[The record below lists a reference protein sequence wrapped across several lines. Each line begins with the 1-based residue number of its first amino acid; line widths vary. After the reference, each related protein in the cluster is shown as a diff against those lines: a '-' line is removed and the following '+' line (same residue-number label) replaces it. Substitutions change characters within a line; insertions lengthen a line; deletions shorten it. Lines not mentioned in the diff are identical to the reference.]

1 MTVERFSIS
10 FTLGKASAAHG
21 ANVNHNNRQF
31 LADNINPA
39 ETAHNISYKMQ
50 SVESAYQELFGEA
63 IREYNERQKRP
74 CRRIA
79 DYYSRIANG
88 HREEPFYEAVVQF
101 GDCKTVQP
109 GTQRWYFVQT
119 MLNDY
124 MTDFQKRNPN
134 LYVFNAVM
142 HLDEASPHLHIDFI
156 PFYTKERQ
164 RGMKKGVSMRA
175 ALIEQGF
182 VPENNGKNQLTLWEE
197 SERKEMEYILHRRGF
212 LREDKHA
219 DYAHMSVGE
228 YKALQDSRKMEEML
242 RQRQTISKGEATRME
257 VFRLKEELQASQQT
271 IRQLE
276 AEKESPYVKFFYA
289 TDDKQ
294 AYVMQQ
300 LEEMGIPF
308 RETENGF
315 EAQECHIKT
324 IRSIEKNYHGQP
336 VLYREQLKEDID
348 RCMLGAKNFR
358 DFLQKLAN
366 KGYSIKTGK
375 YIAAK
380 PWGAERYI
388 RFKSLGEYYSEAAL
402 QNRLRALHEYEKQ
415 LAEKIKEAEAKKAP
429 TVMVLLTEQQ
439 YMECFIEYRLPIRK
453 RRPDKPLTWMNDA
466 ELDKLTALN
475 AAINSGETV
484 ETFRRRFHELTE
496 QEKAAEQVIEHMIYM
511 GERDTKKLADAR
523 AHLDEIKAAQKDAAE
538 KLEMIEKIMNGT
550 YMQDMLDKFSER
562 KRSEVVPNGYYNAN
576 TGLRRR

>member
-21 ANVNHNNRQF
+21 ANVNHNNRKF

-39 ETAHNISYKMQ
+39 ETSHNISYKMQ

-63 IREYNERQKRP
+63 VKEYNERQKRP

-79 DYYSRIANG
+79 DYYSHIANG

-101 GDCKTVQP
+101 GDCRTVQP
-109 GTQRWYFVQT
+109 GTQRWYAAQT

-124 MTDFQKRNPN
+124 MRGFQKRNPN
-134 LYVFNAVM
+134 LYVFNAVL

-164 RGMKKGVSMRA
+164 RGLKKGVSMRA

-182 VPENNGKNQLTLWEE
+182 VPEHNGKNQLTLWEE
-197 SERKEMEYILHRRGF
+197 SERREMERTLHYRGF
-212 LREDKHA
+212 IREDKHA

-228 YKALQDSRKMEEML
+228 YKTLQDSRRMEALL
-242 RQRQTISKGEATRME
+242 RQTQTVSKEEATRTE
-257 VFRLKEELQASQQT
+257 VYRLKEELQASQQT
-271 IRQLE
+271 VRMLE

-294 AYVMQQ
+294 AYVIQQ
-300 LEEMGIPF
+300 LEQMGIPF

-336 VLYREQLKEDID
+336 VSFREQLKEDID
-348 RCMLGAKNFR
+348 RCMLGAKDFR
-358 DFLQKLAN
+358 DFLQKLSQR
-366 KGYSIKTGK
+366 GYMIRTGK
-375 YIAAK
+375 FIAAK
-380 PWGAERYI
+380 PWNAERYI
-388 RFKSLGEYYSEAAL
+388 RFKSLGEYYSEQAL
-402 QNRLRALHEYEKQ
+402 RNRLLSLKEYKKQ
-415 LAEKIKEAEAKKAP
+415 LAEMIEEAKAKKAP
-429 TVMVLLTEQQ
+429 NVMVLVTERQ

-453 RRPDKPLTWMNDA
+453 RRQDRPLTWVNDA

-475 AAINSGETV
+475 EAINNGETV
-484 ETFRRRFHELTE
+484 DTIRRRFHELTE
-496 QEKAAEQVIEHMIYM
+496 KEKAAEREAENLGYM
-511 GERDTKKLADAR
+511 SENYAERLAAAR
-523 AHLDEIKAAQKDAAE
+523 AHLEEVRAELKEAAE
-538 KLEMIEKIMNGT
+538 RLEMVEKIMNGT
-550 YMQDMLDKFSER
+550 YVQDMLDKFSDR
-562 KRSEVVPNGYYNAN
+562 KRAEIVPNGYHQS
-576 TGLRRR
+576 GGRRR

>member
-1 MTVERFSIS
+1 MERFSIS
-10 FTLGKASAAHG
+10 FTLGKASTEHG
-21 ANVNHNNRQF
+21 ANVNHNNRKF

-39 ETAHNISYKMQ
+39 ETPHNISYKMQ
-50 SVESAYQELFGEA
+50 SVESAYQELFSEA
-63 IREYNERQKRP
+63 IREYNEQQKRP

-79 DYYSRIANG
+79 DYYSHIANG
-88 HREEPFYEAVVQF
+88 HREEPFYEVVVQF

-109 GTQRWYFVQT
+109 GTQRWYAAQT

-124 MTDFQKRNPN
+124 MRDFEKRNPN
-134 LYVFNAVM
+134 LFVFNAVM

-164 RGMKKGVSMRA
+164 RGLKKGVSMRA

-182 VPENNGKNQLTLWEE
+182 VPENNGKNQLQLWEE
-197 SERKEMEYILHRRGF
+197 SERKELERILHYRGF

-228 YKALQDSRKMEEML
+228 YKALHDSRRMETML

-257 VFRLKEELQASQQT
+257 VYRLKEELQASRQT

-276 AEKESPYVKFFYA
+276 TEKESPYVKFFYA

-315 EAQECHIKT
+315 EAQECFMKT
-324 IRSIEKNYHGQP
+324 IRSIESHYHAQP
-336 VLYREQLKEDID
+336 VSHREQLREDID
-348 RCMLGAKNFR
+348 RCLTRATSFN
-358 DFLQKLAN
+358 DFLKRLHGE
-366 KGYSIKTGK
+366 GYSIKQGK
-375 YIAAK
+375 YLAAM
-380 PWGAERYI
+380 PLHGERYI
-388 RFKSLGEYYSEAAL
+388 RFKSLGEHYTEAS
-402 QNRLRALHEYEKQ
+402 LRGLLDEK
-415 LAEKIKEAEAKKAP
+415 LAFEKKLAAKTEEAKTKQSP
-429 TVMVLLTEQQ
+429 NVMVLLTARG
-439 YMECFIEYRLPIRK
+439 YMDSFITYRLPIRK
-453 RRPDKPLTWMNDA
+453 LRPNRPLTWVNDA
-466 ELDKLTALN
+466 ELDKLSALN
-475 AAINSGETV
+475 AAINNGETV
-484 ETFRRRFHELTE
+484 DSFRRRFHELTE
-496 QEKAAEQVIEHMIYM
+496 QEKAAKRAIEHMIYM
-511 GERDTKKLADAR
+511 GERDTEKLAEAR
-523 AHLDEIKAAQKDAAE
+523 AHLDEIKAEQKDAAD

-550 YMQDMLDKFSER
+550 YMQDMLNKFSER

-576 TGLRRR
+576 TGVRRR

>member
-1 MTVERFSIS
+1 MERFSIS
-10 FTLGKASAAHG
+10 FTLGKASTEHG
-21 ANVNHNNRQF
+21 ANVNHNNRKF

-39 ETAHNISYKMQ
+39 ETPRNISYKMQ

-63 IREYNERQKRP
+63 VKEYNERQKRP

-79 DYYSRIANG
+79 DYYSHIANG

-101 GDCKTVQP
+101 GDCRTVQP
-109 GTQRWYFVQT
+109 GTQRWYAAQT

-124 MTDFQKRNPN
+124 MRDFENRNPN

-164 RGMKKGVSMRA
+164 RGLKKGVSMRA

-197 SERKEMEYILHRRGF
+197 SERKEMECILHQRGF

-228 YKALQDSRKMEEML
+228 YKALQDSRRMESLL
-242 RQRQTISKGEATRME
+242 RQTQTISKDEAARSE
-257 VFRLKEELQASQQT
+257 VYRLKEELQASRQT

-276 AEKESPYVKFFYA
+276 AEKESPYVKFFYS

-308 RETENGF
+308 REMENGF

-324 IRSIEKNYHGQP
+324 IRSIEKNYQGQP
-336 VLYREQLKEDID
+336 VSYREQLKEDID
-348 RCMLGAKNFR
+348 RCMLGATDLR
-358 DFLQKLAN
+358 DFLQKLAD

-388 RFKSLGEYYSEAAL
+388 RFKSLGEYYSEQAL

-415 LAEKIKEAEAKKAP
+415 LAEKINDAKGEKSP
-429 TVMVLLTEQQ
+429 NVMVLLTKRQ
-439 YMECFIEYRLPIRK
+439 YIDCFIHYRLPIRK
-453 RRPDKPLTWMNDA
+453 RRQDRPLTWMNDA

-475 AAINSGETV
+475 AAINNGETV
-484 ETFRRRFHELTE
+484 DTS
-496 QEKAAEQVIEHMIYM
+496 AAGSM
-511 GERDTKKLADAR
+511 
-523 AHLDEIKAAQKDAAE
+523 
-538 KLEMIEKIMNGT
+538 
-550 YMQDMLDKFSER
+550 S
-562 KRSEVVPNGYYNAN
+562 
-576 TGLRRR
+576 

>member
-1 MTVERFSIS
+1 MERFSIS

-21 ANVNHNNRQF
+21 ANVNHNNRKF

-39 ETAHNISYKMQ
+39 ETSKNISFKMQ
-50 SVESAYQELFGEA
+50 SVESAYEELFGEA
-63 IREYNERQKRP
+63 VREYNGKQKRP

-79 DYYSRIANG
+79 DYYSHIANG

-101 GDCKTVQP
+101 GDCRTVQP
-109 GTQRWYFVQT
+109 GSQRWYAART
-119 MLNDY
+119 LLNDY
-124 MTDFQKRNPN
+124 MTGFQNRNPN

-164 RGMKKGVSMRA
+164 RGLKKGVSMRA

-182 VPENNGKNQLTLWEE
+182 IPENNGKNQLTQWEE
-197 SERKEMEYILHRRGF
+197 SERKEMEYLLHRRGF

-228 YKALQDSRKMEEML
+228 YKALQDSRRMEALL

-257 VFRLKEELQASQQT
+257 VYRLKEELQASQQT

-276 AEKESPYVKFFYA
+276 QEKESEYKMFFYA

-300 LEEMGIPF
+300 LEQMGIPF

-336 VLYREQLKEDID
+336 VSFREQLKEDID
-348 RCMLGAKNFR
+348 RCLTRATSFN
-358 DFLQKLAN
+358 DFLKRLHDE
-366 KGYSIKTGK
+366 GYSIKQGK
-375 YIAAK
+375 YLAAK
-380 PWGAERYI
+380 HWHGERYI
-388 RFKSLGEYYSEAAL
+388 RFKSLGEEYNEAAL
-402 QNRLRALHEYEKQ
+402 RGLHDEKLAFEKK
-415 LAEKIKEAEAKKAP
+415 LAEKTEEAKAKQSP
-429 TVMVLLTEQQ
+429 NVMVLLTARG
-439 YMECFIEYRLPIRK
+439 YMDSFITYRLPIRK
-453 RRPDKPLTWMNDA
+453 LRQNRPLTWVNDA
-466 ELDKLTALN
+466 ELDRILSLYR
-475 AAINSGETV
+475 AINKGETLDSI
-484 ETFRRRFHELTE
+484 RRRFTDLTE
-496 QEKAAEQVIEHMIYM
+496 QETDLQ
-511 GERDTKKLADAR
+511 R
-523 AHLDEIKAAQKDAAE
+523 
-538 KLEMIEKIMNGT
+538 KLEHHESLFADPKVLQPVRDELAQVQAQLKSASDMLTMAEKIMNGT
-550 YMQDMLDKFSER
+550 YVQDMLNNVFDR
-562 KRSEVVPNGYYNAN
+562 KRSEIIPNGYYNAN
-576 TGLRRR
+576 TGVRRR

>member
-1 MTVERFSIS
+1 
-10 FTLGKASAAHG
+10 
-21 ANVNHNNRQF
+21 
-31 LADNINPA
+31 
-39 ETAHNISYKMQ
+39 
-50 SVESAYQELFGEA
+50 
-63 IREYNERQKRP
+63 
-74 CRRIA
+74 
-79 DYYSRIANG
+79 
-88 HREEPFYEAVVQF
+88 
-101 GDCKTVQP
+101 
-109 GTQRWYFVQT
+109 
-119 MLNDY
+119 
-124 MTDFQKRNPN
+124 
-134 LYVFNAVM
+134 M

-164 RGMKKGVSMRA
+164 RGLKKGVSMRA

-182 VPENNGKNQLTLWEE
+182 VPENNGKNQLTLWEK

-228 YKALQDSRKMEEML
+228 YKALQDSRRMEALL

-257 VFRLKEELQASQQT
+257 VYRLKEELQSAQQT
-271 IRQLE
+271 VRQLE
-276 AEKESPYVKFFYA
+276 AQKDSPYVKFFYA

-324 IRSIEKNYHGQP
+324 IRGIEKNYHGQP
-336 VLYREQLKEDID
+336 VSYREQLKEDID
-348 RCMLGAKNFR
+348 RCMLGAKDFR

-366 KGYSIKTGK
+366 KGYSIRTGK

-388 RFKSLGEYYSEAAL
+388 RLKSLGEYYSEAAL

-415 LAEKIKEAEAKKAP
+415 LAEKIEDAKIKKAP
-429 TVMVLLTEQQ
+429 NVMVLLTEQ
-439 YMECFIEYRLPIRK
+439 EK
-453 RRPDKPLTWMNDA
+453 TA
-466 ELDKLTALN
+466 ERA
-475 AAINSGETV
+475 
-484 ETFRRRFHELTE
+484 
-496 QEKAAEQVIEHMIYM
+496 IEHMIYM
-511 GERDTKKLADAR
+511 GERDTKKLTEAR
-523 AHLDEIKAAQKDAAE
+523 AHHDEIKAAQKDAAE
-538 KLEMIEKIMNGT
+538 KLEMIEKIKNGT
-550 YMQDMLDKFSER
+550 YIQDMLDKFGER

-576 TGLRRR
+576 TGVRR

>member
-1 MTVERFSIS
+1 MERFSIS

-21 ANVNHNNRQF
+21 ANVNHNNRKF

-39 ETAHNISYKMQ
+39 ETPHNISYKMQ

-63 IREYNERQKRP
+63 VKEYNERQKRP

-79 DYYSRIANG
+79 DYYSHIANG

-101 GDCKTVQP
+101 GDCRTVQP
-109 GTQRWYFVQT
+109 GTQRWYAAQT

-124 MTDFQKRNPN
+124 MREFQKRNPN
-134 LYVFNAVM
+134 LYVFNAVL

-164 RGMKKGVSMRA
+164 RGLKKGVSMRA

-182 VPENNGKNQLTLWEE
+182 VPEHNGKNQLTLWEE
-197 SERKEMEYILHRRGF
+197 SERREMERILHYRGF
-212 LREDKHA
+212 IREDKHA

-228 YKALQDSRKMEEML
+228 YKTLQDSRRMETLL
-242 RQRQTISKGEATRME
+242 RQTQIVSKEEATRTE
-257 VFRLKEELQASQQT
+257 VYRLKEELQASQQT
-271 IRQLE
+271 VRMLE

-300 LEEMGIPF
+300 LEQMGIPF

-324 IRSIEKNYHGQP
+324 IRSIEKNYRGQP
-336 VLYREQLKEDID
+336 VSFREQLKEDID
-348 RCMLGAKNFR
+348 RCMLAAKDFR
-358 DFLQKLAN
+358 DFLQKLN
-366 KGYSIKTGK
+366 KQGYMIKTGK

-380 PWGAERYI
+380 PWNAERYI
-388 RFKSLGEYYSEAAL
+388 RFKSLGEHYSEQAL
-402 QNRLRALHEYEKQ
+402 RNRLLALRDYEKQ
-415 LAEKIKEAEAKKAP
+415 LAEMIEEAKAKKAP
-429 TVMVLLTEQQ
+429 NVMVLLTQRR

-453 RRPDKPLTWMNDA
+453 RRQDRPLTWVNDA

-475 AAINSGETV
+475 EAINNGETV
-484 ETFRRRFHELTE
+484 DTIRRRFHELTE
-496 QEKAAEQVIEHMIYM
+496 EEKVAEREAENLGYMSENYAERLAA
-511 GERDTKKLADAR
+511 AR
-523 AHLDEIKAAQKDAAE
+523 AHLEEVRAELKEAAE
-538 KLEMIEKIMNGT
+538 RLEMVEKIMNGT
-550 YMQDMLDKFSER
+550 YVQDMLDKFNDR
-562 KRSEVVPNGYYNAN
+562 KRAEVVPNGYHQSGA
-576 TGLRRR
+576 RRR

>member
-1 MTVERFSIS
+1 MERFSIS
-10 FTLGKASAAHG
+10 FTLGKASTEHG
-21 ANVNHNNRQF
+21 ANVNHNNRKF

-39 ETAHNISYKMQ
+39 ETPRNISYKMQ

-63 IREYNERQKRP
+63 VKEYNERQKRP

-79 DYYSRIANG
+79 DYYSHIANG

-101 GDCKTVQP
+101 GDCRTVQP
-109 GTQRWYFVQT
+109 GTQRWYAAQT

-124 MTDFQKRNPN
+124 MRDFEKRNPN

-156 PFYTKERQ
+156 PFYTQVRQ
-164 RGMKKGVSMRA
+164 RGLKKGVSMRA

-197 SERKEMEYILHRRGF
+197 SERKEMECILHQRGF

-228 YKALQDSRKMEEML
+228 YKALQDSRRMEALL
-242 RQRQTISKGEATRME
+242 RQKQTISKDDAARSE
-257 VFRLKEELQASQQT
+257 VYRLKEELQASRQT

-276 AEKESPYVKFFYA
+276 AEKESPYVKFFYVA
-289 TDDKQ
+289 DDKQ

-324 IRSIEKNYHGQP
+324 IRSIEKNYQGQP
-336 VLYREQLKEDID
+336 VSYREQLKEDID
-348 RCMLGAKNFR
+348 RCMLGAKDLR
-358 DFLQKLAN
+358 DFLQKLAD
-366 KGYSIKTGK
+366 KAYSIKTGK

-388 RFKSLGEYYSEAAL
+388 RFKSLGGYYSEQAL

-415 LAEKIKEAEAKKAP
+415 LAKKIDEAKAKKAP
-429 TVMVLLTEQQ
+429 NVMVLLTERQ
-439 YMECFIEYRLPIRK
+439 YIECFIQYRLPIRK
-453 RRPDKPLTWMNDA
+453 RRQDRPLTWMNDA

-475 AAINSGETV
+475 AAINNGETV
-484 ETFRRRFHELTE
+484 DSFRSRFHELTE
-496 QEKAAEQVIEHMIYM
+496 REKAAERAVEHMIYK
-511 GERDTKKLADAR
+511 GEQDTEKLAEAR
-523 AHLDEIKAAQKDAAE
+523 KNLNEVKAELQDTAE

-550 YMQDMLDKFSER
+550 YMQDMVEKFSER
-562 KRSEVVPNGYYNAN
+562 KRAEIVPNGYHQSGA
-576 TGLRRR
+576 RRR

>member
-21 ANVNHNNRQF
+21 ANVNHNNRKF

-39 ETAHNISYKMQ
+39 ETPHNISYKMQ

-63 IREYNERQKRP
+63 VKEYNEQQKRP
-74 CRRIA
+74 CRRIT
-79 DYYSRIANG
+79 DYYSHIANG

-101 GDCKTVQP
+101 GDCRTVQP
-109 GTQRWYFVQT
+109 GTQRWYAAQT

-124 MTDFQKRNPN
+124 MRDFEKRNPN
-134 LYVFNAVM
+134 LFVFNAVM

-164 RGMKKGVSMRA
+164 RGLKKGVSMRA

-182 VPENNGKNQLTLWEE
+182 VPEHNGKNQLTLWEE
-197 SERKEMEYILHRRGF
+197 SERKKMEYILHRRGF

-228 YKALQDSRKMEEML
+228 YKALQDSRRMETLL
-242 RQRQTISKGEATRME
+242 RQTQAVSDRDATRME
-257 VFRLKEELQASQQT
+257 VYRLKEELQAAQQT
-271 IRQLE
+271 VRQLE
-276 AEKESPYVKFFYA
+276 AEKDSPYVKFFYA

-300 LEEMGIPF
+300 LEEMGILF

-336 VLYREQLKEDID
+336 VSYREQLKEDID
-348 RCMLGAKNFR
+348 RCLTRAASFS
-358 DFLQKLAN
+358 DFLKRLHDE
-366 KGYSIKTGK
+366 GYSIKQCK
-375 YIAAK
+375 YLAAK
-380 PWGAERYI
+380 PLHGERYI
-388 RFKSLGEYYSEAAL
+388 RFKSLGEHYTEAS
-402 QNRLRALHEYEKQ
+402 LRGLLDEK
-415 LAEKIKEAEAKKAP
+415 LAFEKKLAAKIEEAKTKQSP
-429 TVMVLLTEQQ
+429 NVMVLLTARR
-439 YMECFIEYRLPIRK
+439 YMDSFITYRLPVRK
-453 RRPDKPLTWMNDA
+453 LWQDRPLTWVNDA
-466 ELDKLTALN
+466 ELDKLSALN
-475 AAINSGETV
+475 AALNNGETV
-484 ETFRRRFHELTE
+484 ETFRRHFHELTE
-496 QEKAAEQVIEHMIYM
+496 QEKAAERAIEHMIYM
-511 GERDTKKLADAR
+511 GERDTKKLTEAR
-523 AHLDEIKAAQKDAAE
+523 AHHDEIKAAQKEAAE

-562 KRSEVVPNGYYNAN
+562 KRSEIVPNGYYNAN
-576 TGLRRR
+576 TGVRRR

>member
-1 MTVERFSIS
+1 MERFSIS
-10 FTLGKASAAHG
+10 FTLGKANTEHG
-21 ANVNHNNRQF
+21 ANVNHNNRKF

-39 ETAHNISYKMQ
+39 ETPRNISYKMQ
-50 SVESAYQELFGEA
+50 AVESAYQELFGDA
-63 IREYNERQKRP
+63 VKEYNERQKRP

-79 DYYSRIANG
+79 DYYSHIANG

-101 GDCKTVQP
+101 GDCRTVQP
-109 GTQRWYFVQT
+109 GTQRWYAAQT

-124 MTDFQKRNPN
+124 MRDFEKRNPN

-156 PFYTKERQ
+156 PFYTQERQ
-164 RGMKKGVSMRA
+164 RGLKKGVSMRA

-182 VPENNGKNQLTLWEE
+182 IPEFNGKNQLTLWEE

-228 YKALQDSRKMEEML
+228 YKALQDSRRMESLL
-242 RQRQTISKGEATRME
+242 RQSQTISKDEAARSE
-257 VFRLKEELQASQQT
+257 VYRLKEELQASRQT

-276 AEKESPYVKFFYA
+276 AEKESPYVKFFYS

-324 IRSIEKNYHGQP
+324 IRTIEKNYRGQP
-336 VLYREQLKEDID
+336 VSYREQLKEDID
-348 RCMLGAKNFR
+348 RCMLGAKDLR
-358 DFLQKLAN
+358 DFLQKLAD

-388 RFKSLGEYYSEAAL
+388 RFKSLGEYYSEQAL

-415 LAEKIKEAEAKKAP
+415 LAEKINDAKGKKAP
-429 TVMVLLTEQQ
+429 NVMVLLTERQ
-439 YMECFIEYRLPIRK
+439 YIDCFVQYRLPIRK
-453 RRPDKPLTWMNDA
+453 RRQDRPLTWMNDA

-475 AAINSGETV
+475 AAINNGETV
-484 ETFRRRFHELTE
+484 DSFRSRFHELTE
-496 QEKAAEQVIEHMIYM
+496 KEKAAERAVEHMIYM
-511 GERDTKKLADAR
+511 GERDTEKLAEAR
-523 AHLDEIKAAQKDAAE
+523 KHLNEVKAELQDAAE

-550 YMQDMLDKFSER
+550 YMQDMVEKFSER
-562 KRSEVVPNGYYNAN
+562 KRAEVVPNGYHQSGAH
-576 TGLRRR
+576 RR

>member
-1 MTVERFSIS
+1 MERFSIS
-10 FTLGKASAAHG
+10 FTLGKASTEHG
-21 ANVNHNNRQF
+21 ANVNHNNRKF

-39 ETAHNISYKMQ
+39 ETPNNISYKMQ

-63 IREYNERQKRP
+63 VKEYNERQKRP

-79 DYYSRIANG
+79 DYYSHIANG

-101 GDCKTVQP
+101 GDCRTVQP
-109 GTQRWYFVQT
+109 GTQRWYATQT

-124 MTDFQKRNPN
+124 MRDFEKRNPN

-164 RGMKKGVSMRA
+164 RGLKKGVSMRA

-228 YKALQDSRKMEEML
+228 YKALQDSRRMESLL
-242 RQRQTISKGEATRME
+242 RQTQTISKDEAARSE
-257 VFRLKEELQASQQT
+257 VYRLKEELQASRQT

-276 AEKESPYVKFFYA
+276 AEKESPYVKYFYS

-324 IRSIEKNYHGQP
+324 IRSIEMNYHGQP
-336 VLYREQLKEDID
+336 VSYREQLKEDID
-348 RCMLGAKNFR
+348 RCMLGAKDLR
-358 DFLQKLAN
+358 DFLQKLADQ
-366 KGYSIKTGK
+366 GYSIKTGK

-388 RFKSLGEYYSEAAL
+388 RFKSLGEYYSEQAL

-415 LAEKIKEAEAKKAP
+415 LAEKIYDAKGKKAP
-429 TVMVLLTEQQ
+429 NVMVLLTERQ
-439 YMECFIEYRLPIRK
+439 YIDCFIQYRLPIRK
-453 RRPDKPLTWMNDA
+453 RRQDRPLTWMNDA

-475 AAINSGETV
+475 AAINNGETV
-484 ETFRRRFHELTE
+484 DSFRSRFHELTE
-496 QEKAAEQVIEHMIYM
+496 REKAAERAVEHMIYK
-511 GERDTKKLADAR
+511 GEQDTEKLAEAR
-523 AHLDEIKAAQKDAAE
+523 KNLNEVKAELQDTAE

-550 YMQDMLDKFSER
+550 YMQDMVEKFSER
-562 KRSEVVPNGYYNAN
+562 KRAEIVPNGYHQSGAH
-576 TGLRRR
+576 RR

>member
-1 MTVERFSIS
+1 MERFSIS

-21 ANVNHNNRQF
+21 ANVNHNNRKF

-39 ETAHNISYKMQ
+39 ETSKNISYKMQ
-50 SVESAYQELFGEA
+50 TVESAYEKLFGEA
-63 IREYNERQKRP
+63 VREYNEKQKRP

-79 DYYSRIANG
+79 DYYSHIANG

-101 GDCKTVQP
+101 GDCRTVQP
-109 GTQRWYFVQT
+109 GSQRWYAAQT

-124 MTDFQKRNPN
+124 MRDFEKRNPN
-134 LYVFNAVM
+134 LFVFNAVM

-164 RGMKKGVSMRA
+164 RGLKKGVSMRA

-197 SERKEMEYILHRRGF
+197 SERKELERILHYRGF

-228 YKALQDSRKMEEML
+228 YKALQDSRKMEQML
-242 RQRQTISKGEATRME
+242 RDRQTLSKCEATRME
-257 VFRLKEELQASQQT
+257 VYRLKEELQAAQQT
-271 IRQLE
+271 VRQLE
-276 AEKESPYVKFFYA
+276 QEKDSPYMMFFYA
-289 TDDKQ
+289 TDDKL

-315 EAQECHIKT
+315 EAQECYMKT
-324 IRSIEKNYHGQP
+324 IRSIERNYHP
-336 VLYREQLKEDID
+336 PLVSVRDQLREDID
-348 RCMLGAKNFR
+348 RCLTRATSFG
-358 DFLQKLAN
+358 DFLKRLHDE
-366 KGYSIKTGK
+366 GYSIKQGK
-375 YIAAK
+375 YLAAK
-380 PWGAERYI
+380 SWHGERYI
-388 RFKSLGEYYSEAAL
+388 RFKSLGEEYNEAAL
-402 QNRLRALHEYEKQ
+402 RGLLDEK
-415 LAEKIKEAEAKKAP
+415 LAFEKKLTEKTEKAKAKQSP
-429 TVMVLLTEQQ
+429 NVMVLLTARG
-439 YMECFIEYRLPIRK
+439 YMDSFITYRLPIRK
-453 RRPDKPLTWMNDA
+453 LRPNRPLTWVNDA

-475 AAINSGETV
+475 EAINNGETV
-484 ETFRRRFHELTE
+484 DTIRRRFHELTE
-496 QEKAAEQVIEHMIYM
+496 QEKAAEQAIEHMIYM
-511 GERDTKKLADAR
+511 GERDTEKLAEAR
-523 AHLDEIKAAQKDAAE
+523 AHLDEIKAEQKDAAE

-562 KRSEVVPNGYYNAN
+562 KRSEIVPNGYYNAN
-576 TGLRRR
+576 TGVRRR

>member
-21 ANVNHNNRQF
+21 ANVNHNNRKF

-39 ETAHNISYKMQ
+39 ETSKNISYKMQ
-50 SVESAYQELFGEA
+50 TVESAYEELFGEA
-63 IREYNERQKRP
+63 VREYNEKQKRP

-79 DYYSRIANG
+79 DYYSHIANG

-101 GDCKTVQP
+101 GDCRTVQP
-109 GTQRWYFVQT
+109 GTQRWYAAQT

-124 MTDFQKRNPN
+124 MIAFEKRNPN
-134 LYVFNAVM
+134 LFVFNAVM

-164 RGMKKGVSMRA
+164 RGLKKGVSMRA

-182 VPENNGKNQLTLWEE
+182 VPEHNGKNQLTLWEE
-197 SERKEMEYILHRRGF
+197 SERKEMEYLLHRRGF

-228 YKALQDSRKMEEML
+228 YKALQDSCRMETLL
-242 RQRQTISKGEATRME
+242 RQTQKVSKEEATRTE
-257 VFRLKEELQASQQT
+257 VYRLKEELQASQQT
-271 IRQLE
+271 FRQLE

-300 LEEMGIPF
+300 LEQMGIPF

-336 VLYREQLKEDID
+336 VSFREQLKEDID
-348 RCMLGAKNFR
+348 RCMLGAKDFR

-380 PWGAERYI
+380 PWNAERYI
-388 RFKSLGEYYSEAAL
+388 RFKSLGEFYSEQAL
-402 QNRLRALHEYEKQ
+402 RNRLLSLKEYEKQ

-429 TVMVLLTEQQ
+429 NVMVLLTERQ
-439 YMECFIEYRLPIRK
+439 YMECSIEYRLQIRK

-484 ETFRRRFHELTE
+484 DTIRRRFHELTE
-496 QEKAAEQVIEHMIYM
+496 QEKAAEREVENLGYM
-511 GERDTKKLADAR
+511 SENYTERIATAR
-523 AHLDEIKAAQKDAAE
+523 KHLEEVRAELKEAAE
-538 KLEMIEKIMNGT
+538 RLEMVEKIMNGT
-550 YMQDMLDKFSER
+550 YVLDMLNNVFDR
-562 KRSEVVPNGYYNAN
+562 KRSEIIPNGYYNAN
-576 TGLRRR
+576 TGVRRR

>member
-1 MTVERFSIS
+1 MERFSIS

-21 ANVNHNNRQF
+21 ANVNHNNRKF

-39 ETAHNISYKMQ
+39 ETSKNISYKMQ

-63 IREYNERQKRP
+63 VREYNERQKRP

-79 DYYSRIANG
+79 DYYSHITNG

-101 GDCKTVQP
+101 GDCRTVLP
-109 GTQRWYFVQT
+109 GTQRWYYVQT

-134 LYVFNAVM
+134 LYVFNAVL

-164 RGMKKGVSMRA
+164 RGLKKGVSMRA

-182 VPENNGKNQLTLWEE
+182 VPENNGMNQLQLWEE
-197 SERKEMEYILHRRGF
+197 SERKELERILHYRGF

-219 DYAHMSVGE
+219 DYTHMSVGE
-228 YKALQDSRKMEEML
+228 YKALQDSRRMEEML
-242 RQRQTISKGEATRME
+242 RQTQAVSDRDATRME
-257 VFRLKEELQASQQT
+257 IYRLKEELQTSQQT

-276 AEKESPYVKFFYA
+276 QEKESEYKMFFYA
-289 TDDKQ
+289 SDDKQ

-336 VLYREQLKEDID
+336 VSFREQLKEDID
-348 RCMLGAKNFR
+348 RCLTRATSFS
-358 DFLQKLAN
+358 DFLKRLHDE
-366 KGYSIKTGK
+366 GYSIKQGK
-375 YIAAK
+375 YLAARH
-380 PWGAERYI
+380 WHGERYI
-388 RFKSLGEYYSEAAL
+388 RFKSLGEHYTEAS
-402 QNRLRALHEYEKQ
+402 LRGLLDEKLTFEKK
-415 LAEKIKEAEAKKAP
+415 LAEKTDDAKTKRAP
-429 TVMVLLTEQQ
+429 NVMVLLTARG
-439 YMECFIEYRLPIRK
+439 YMDSFITYRLPMRK
-453 RRPDKPLTWMNDA
+453 LRPNRPLTWVNDA
-466 ELDKLTALN
+466 ELDKLSALN
-475 AAINSGETV
+475 AALNNGETV
-484 ETFRRRFHELTE
+484 ETFRRHFHELTE
-496 QEKAAEQVIEHMIYM
+496 QEKAAERAIEHMINM
-511 GERDTKKLADAR
+511 GERNTKKLADAR
-523 AHLDEIKAAQKDAAE
+523 AHLDEIKAAQKDVAE

-550 YMQDMLDKFSER
+550 YMQDMLEKFSER
-562 KRSEVVPNGYYNAN
+562 KRSEIVPNGYYNAN
-576 TGLRRR
+576 TGVRRR

>member
-21 ANVNHNNRQF
+21 ANVNHNNRKF

-39 ETAHNISYKMQ
+39 ETSHNINYKMQ

-63 IREYNERQKRP
+63 VKEYNERQKRP

-79 DYYSRIANG
+79 DYYSHIANG

-101 GDCKTVQP
+101 GDCRTVQP
-109 GTQRWYFVQT
+109 GTQRWYAAQT

-124 MTDFQKRNPN
+124 MRQFQKRNPN
-134 LYVFNAVM
+134 LYVFNAVL

-164 RGMKKGVSMRA
+164 RGLKKGVSMRA

-182 VPENNGKNQLTLWEE
+182 VPEHNGKNQLTLWEE
-197 SERKEMEYILHRRGF
+197 SERREMERILHYRGF
-212 LREDKHA
+212 IREDKHA

-228 YKALQDSRKMEEML
+228 YKTLQDSRRMETML
-242 RQRQTISKGEATRME
+242 RQTQTISKEEATRTE
-257 VFRLKEELQASQQT
+257 VYRLKEELQAAQQSV
-271 IRQLE
+271 RMLE

-300 LEEMGIPF
+300 LEQMGIPF

-336 VLYREQLKEDID
+336 VSFREQLKEDID
-348 RCMLGAKNFR
+348 RCMLVAKDFR
-358 DFLQKLAN
+358 DFLQKLN
-366 KGYSIKTGK
+366 KKGYMIKTGK

-380 PWGAERYI
+380 PWNAERYI
-388 RFKSLGEYYSEAAL
+388 RFKSLGEYYSEQAL
-402 QNRLRALHEYEKQ
+402 RNRLLSLKEYEKQ
-415 LAEKIKEAEAKKAP
+415 LAEKIEEAKAKKAP
-429 TVMVLLTEQQ
+429 NVMVLVTKRQ

-453 RRPDKPLTWMNDA
+453 RIQDRPLTWMNDA

-475 AAINSGETV
+475 AAINNGETV
-484 ETFRRRFHELTE
+484 DTFRSRFHDLTE
-496 QEKAAEQVIEHMIYM
+496 KAKAAERTIEHMAYM
-511 GERDTKKLADAR
+511 GEHDPERHAEAR
-523 AHLDEIKAAQKDAAE
+523 AHLERVRTELKEAAE
-538 KLEMIEKIMNGT
+538 RLEMVEKIMNGT
-550 YMQDMLDKFSER
+550 YVQDMLDKFSDR
-562 KRSEVVPNGYYNAN
+562 KRAEIVPNGYYQS
-576 TGLRRR
+576 GVRRR

>member
-1 MTVERFSIS
+1 MERFSIS
-10 FTLGKASAAHG
+10 FTLGKASTEHG
-21 ANVNHNNRQF
+21 ANVNHNNRKF

-39 ETAHNISYKMQ
+39 ETPRNISYKMQ

-63 IREYNERQKRP
+63 VKEYNERQKRP

-79 DYYSRIANG
+79 DYYSHIANG

-101 GDCKTVQP
+101 GDCRTVQP
-109 GTQRWYFVQT
+109 GTQRWYAAQT

-124 MTDFQKRNPN
+124 MRDFQKRNPN

-164 RGMKKGVSMRA
+164 RGLKKGVSMRA

-197 SERKEMEYILHRRGF
+197 SERKEMEYILHQRGF

-228 YKALQDSRKMEEML
+228 YKALQDSRRMEALL
-242 RQRQTISKGEATRME
+242 RQTQTISKDDAARSE
-257 VFRLKEELQASQQT
+257 VFRLKEELQASRQT

-276 AEKESPYVKFFYA
+276 AEKESPYVKFFYS

-324 IRSIEKNYHGQP
+324 IRSIEKNYQGQP
-336 VLYREQLKEDID
+336 VSYREQLKEDID
-348 RCMLGAKNFR
+348 RCMLGAKDLR
-358 DFLQKLAN
+358 DFLQKLAD

-375 YIAAK
+375 FIAAK

-388 RFKSLGEYYSEAAL
+388 RFKSLGEYYSEQAL

-415 LAEKIKEAEAKKAP
+415 LAEKINDAKGKKAP
-429 TVMVLLTEQQ
+429 NVMVLLTEQQ
-439 YMECFIEYRLPIRK
+439 YIDCFIQYRLPIRK
-453 RRPDKPLTWMNDA
+453 RRQDRPLTWMNDA

-475 AAINSGETV
+475 AAINNGETV
-484 ETFRRRFHELTE
+484 DSFRSRFHELTE
-496 QEKAAEQVIEHMIYM
+496 KEKAAERSVEHLIYM
-511 GERDTKKLADAR
+511 GERDTEKLAEAR
-523 AHLDEIKAAQKDAAE
+523 KHLNEVKAELQNAAE

-550 YMQDMLDKFSER
+550 YMQDMVEKFSER
-562 KRSEVVPNGYYNAN
+562 KRAEVVPNGYHQSDA
-576 TGLRRR
+576 RRR